1 MQSVRLI
8 GAFMRTSFQEA
19 AAYRS
24 NFFISLFTS
33 ILNLGTGIL
42 GIMVLYGQ
50 IKTVHGWD
58 LNSTLA
64 LLGVYLVVSALRGL
78 FMGPSFDS
86 LAGMEGEIWSGAFD
100 FSLLRPLN
108 IQFFVSFRKWRLFA
122 LIDLLLGVG
131 VLVAAVIRLGT
142 VFSVFR
148 IISFLGVLAVGLA
161 VLYSILLLFAALIFW
176 SPGVLFTWVFDGL
189 FQMARYPNVLYPG
202 WLRLVLT
209 WIIPVGVITTFPAQ
223 ALTATLPLGEFLPGL
238 LMAAGL
244 LIFSSYLFKI
254 GLRKYGSASS

>member
-1 MQSVRLI
+1 
-8 GAFMRTSFQEA
+8 MRTSFQEA

-33 ILNLGTGIL
+33 ILKLGTGIL
-42 GIMVLYGQ
+42 GIIVLYGQ
-50 IKTVHGWD
+50 INTVHGWD

-131 VLVAAVIRLGT
+131 VLVAAVIRLGI

-161 VLYSILLLFAALIFW
+161 VLYYILLLFAALIFW

-202 WLRLVLT
+202 WLRMVLT

-223 ALTATLPLGEFLPGL
+223 ALTATLPLSEFLPGL
-238 LMAAGL
+238 LMAVGL
-244 LIFSSYLFKI
+244 LIFSSFLFKV
-254 GLRKYGSASS
+254 GLKKYGSASS